1 MFDPKHLKDAKLFL
15 FSLFIFSAIIFLIH
29 ADSIIYHDFLHS
41 ATNEE
46 PSENLQDQSHRLK
59 EQIISSLPNL
69 PLHSIQE
76 EKDGIHT
83 GNQNGLVAPLS
94 VTEIERIAWFQKNLH
109 KFDILKSNNLTR
121 RFHARVLEFFGCEC
135 EARFF
140 MTWISPAGSFGVRE
154 MMSVESVFR
163 VHPGACLV
171 ILSRTLETKRG
182 YTVLKPLLDGGFKV
196 QVMTPDLPFLFKGT
210 PAEVWFHELMKGKKD
225 PGEIPLAQN
234 LSNLIRLVVLY
245 KYGGIY
251 IDADFIVLKP
261 LTGLRNSIG
270 AQSMDLRSK
279 HWTRLNN
286 AVLIFDMKHPLLHE
300 FISEFSLTFDGNK
313 WGHNGP
319 YLVSRVIKRLLKRPG
334 FKFKILPPMAFY
346 PADWNKIRS
355 FLRKP
360 KTQTESKWVEAKVLQ
375 LRAETYGVHLW
386 NRQTRR
392 LTIEEGSVIGKL
404 ALDDCVICNHV
415 FSS

>member
-1 MFDPKHLKDAKLFL
+1 MFDPRHLKSAKLL
-15 FSLFIFSAIIFLIH
+15 LSSLFIFSAIIFVIH
-29 ADSIIYHDFLHS
+29 AYSINYHDFLHS
-41 ATNEE
+41 ATNKE
-46 PSENLQDQSHRLK
+46 PSENLQAQSHRFK
-59 EQIISSLPNL
+59 EQIRSTLSNL

-76 EKDGIHT
+76 ENVRIQA
-83 GNQNGLVAPLS
+83 GNQNDLVAPLG
-94 VTEIERIAWFQKNLH
+94 VTELERIAWFRKNLH
-109 KFDILKSNNLTR
+109 KFDILKSNNSTR
-121 RFHARVLEFFGCEC
+121 RFHSRVLEFFSREC
-135 EARFF
+135 EAQFF

-154 MMSVESVFR
+154 LMSVESVFK

-171 ILSRTLETKRG
+171 ILSRTLETTDG
-182 YTVLKPLLDGGFKV
+182 YTVLKPLLDSRFKV
-196 QVMTPDLPFLFKGT
+196 QVVTPDLPILFKGT
-210 PAEVWFHELMKGKKD
+210 PAEAWFRELIKGKKD
-225 PGEIPLAQN
+225 PGEIPLSQN

-251 IDADFIVLKP
+251 IDTDFIVLKP

-300 FISEFSLTFDGNK
+300 FISEFALTFDGNK

-319 YLVSRVIKRLLKRPG
+319 YLVSRVIKRLLKRPS
-334 FKFKILPPMAFY
+334 FIFKILPPMAFY
-346 PADWNKIRS
+346 PADWNKIRG

-375 LRAETYGVHLW
+375 LCAETYGIHLW
-386 NRQTRR
+386 NKQSRR
-392 LTIEEGSVIGKL
+392 LTIEDGSVIGKL
-404 ALDDCVICNHV
+404 ALNHCVICNHI

>member
-1 MFDPKHLKDAKLFL
+1 
-15 FSLFIFSAIIFLIH
+15 
-29 ADSIIYHDFLHS
+29 
-41 ATNEE
+41 
-46 PSENLQDQSHRLK
+46 
-59 EQIISSLPNL
+59 
-69 PLHSIQE
+69 
-76 EKDGIHT
+76 
-83 GNQNGLVAPLS
+83 
-94 VTEIERIAWFQKNLH
+94 
-109 KFDILKSNNLTR
+109 
-121 RFHARVLEFFGCEC
+121 
-135 EARFF
+135 

-154 MMSVESVFR
+154 MMSVESVFK

-171 ILSRTLETKRG
+171 ILARTLETKRG

-196 QVMTPDLPFLFKGT
+196 QVVTPDLPFLFKGT
-210 PAEVWFHELMKGKKD
+210 PAEAWFHELMEGKKD

-346 PADWNKIRS
+346 PADWNKTRS

-360 KTQTESKWVEAKVLQ
+360 KTKNESKWVEAKVLQ

-386 NRQTRR
+386 NRQSRR

-404 ALDDCVICNHV
+404 ASDHCIICNHV